1 MTDMPQDTRDA
12 THGHHAA
19 RSGRARA
26 SGGFFAHHGIWAP
39 GVRVFRQLGF
49 GAKSMMVSAAFAIPL
64 AALGW
69 GYFSQNA
76 GQIGFSALERTGVT
90 YLRALMPEID
100 AAQDARAAAMR
111 GEHAAPVAS
120 ARLAGVQQSLGA
132 TVNTD
137 AQWKAVQS
145 ARAELGQLK
154 ADASSEQRF
163 AAHGVHVQALLDLLS
178 QVADGSNL
186 TLDPDVDTHY
196 MMDATT
202 TKTPQLVESLAQV
215 MDTGAQIAT
224 AGKASIGQMTRADR
238 LTSIAGSQLG
248 QLERALGKVFE
259 QRTDLVQTLRIA
271 PASDQV
277 KALLTQA
284 GVVFGGELKP
294 ADAGRLV
301 DTGRRAMQSL
311 RSAQLAQLEA
321 LDITLAARVAGL
333 ERARNL
339 MAAIVVVTLLSA
351 AYLFCAFYLVTWGGL
366 RELASHIDAMA
377 AGDLTRSPHP
387 WGRDEAAGLM
397 LTLAGMQA
405 SLRDIVSKVRGG
417 SDSIVQAAAEIS
429 SGALDLSARTE
440 QTAANLEESAAS
452 MEEIGSTVRLT
463 ADNARSGAELAG
475 GNAAVARRGGAVIEE
490 VVRTMDEIQAASGK
504 IASIISVIDGI
515 AFQTN
520 ILALNA
526 AVEAARAGEQG
537 RGFAVVAGEV
547 RSLSHR
553 SAGAAREIKSL
564 IDATLTKVATGT
576 QVVRSAGETIHEIV
590 GTAQKLTTL
599 STSIADAATQQDIG
613 VQQIGDALQDLDR
626 GAQQNAALV
635 EQTAAAAVSLQEQA
649 ETLART
655 VAIFRMPGDAPRR

>member
-1 MTDMPQDTRDA
+1 
-12 THGHHAA
+12 
-19 RSGRARA
+19 
-26 SGGFFAHHGIWAP
+26 
-39 GVRVFRQLGF
+39 
-49 GAKSMMVSAAFAIPL
+49 
-64 AALGW
+64 
-69 GYFSQNA
+69 
-76 GQIGFSALERTGVT
+76 
-90 YLRALMPEID
+90 
-100 AAQDARAAAMR
+100 
-111 GEHAAPVAS
+111 
-120 ARLAGVQQSLGA
+120 
-132 TVNTD
+132 
-137 AQWKAVQS
+137 
-145 ARAELGQLK
+145 
-154 ADASSEQRF
+154 
-163 AAHGVHVQALLDLLS
+163 
-178 QVADGSNL
+178 
-186 TLDPDVDTHY
+186 
-196 MMDATT
+196 
-202 TKTPQLVESLAQV
+202 
-215 MDTGAQIAT
+215 
-224 AGKASIGQMTRADR
+224 
-238 LTSIAGSQLG
+238 
-248 QLERALGKVFE
+248 
-259 QRTDLVQTLRIA
+259 
-271 PASDQV
+271 
-277 KALLTQA
+277 
-284 GVVFGGELKP
+284 
-294 ADAGRLV
+294 
-301 DTGRRAMQSL
+301 MQSL